1 MDAVW
6 RKLERGIGIRVPWQH
21 MQMSDPRCNRSCHGV
36 FVGGR
41 WTPVLDD
48 TDPRDLRARDLF
60 MEAFGSMDF
69 DRRPW
74 IVAVATAP

>member
-48 TDPRDLRARDLF
+48 TDPRGLRARDLF